1 MKSGYMNI
9 DISAVVRTLNEEHNI
24 ERCLRSL
31 DFCREIVVVDS
42 GSSDST
48 VKLAGKYTNRV
59 MFHEMQGFG
68 LQLIWGI
75 EQCKHDWVLFLDAD
89 EIISPELRA
98 QILRLD
104 PGDETA
110 GYYFNRITNYLGRWI
125 RHSGWYPQYILRL
138 FNKKYGGCSDA
149 TVHER
154 IIVTGKTEKLS
165 GEILH
170 YSYRNLSHH
179 LAKIDEYTSKMA
191 EERYRA
197 GRRFNLLK
205 AVFAPS
211 GEFLKKYF
219 LKLGFLDGFP
229 GLAVAMTSANYT
241 FLKQAK
247 LYEYQKLMTKDE

>member
-1 MKSGYMNI
+1 MNI

-24 ERCLRSL
+24 ERCLQSL
-31 DFCREIVVVDS
+31 DFCREIVVIDS
-42 GSSDST
+42 GSSDAT
-48 VKLAGKYTNRV
+48 VKLARKYTDRV
-59 MFHEMQGFG
+59 LFHEMKGFG
-68 LQLIWGI
+68 PQLIWGT

-89 EIISPELRA
+89 EAVSPELKS
-98 QILRLD
+98 QVLNLE

-138 FNKKYGGCSDA
+138 FNKKCGGCSNA
-149 TVHER
+149 AVHER
-154 IIVTGKTEKLS
+154 IIVNGKTEKLS
-165 GEILH
+165 GDILH

-179 LAKIDEYTSKMA
+179 LAKIDEYTSRMA
-191 EERYRA
+191 EERYRS
-197 GRRFNLLK
+197 GRRFSLLK
-205 AVFAPS
+205 AGFAPP

-219 LKLGFLDGFP
+219 LKRGFLDGFP

-247 LYEYQKLMTKDE
+247 LYEYQKLMMRDE